1 MYLLLC
7 ALQTTPSP
15 DMYADDSDN
24 EDDSKSTPGQAIF
37 EKKQVHLEHKREQF
51 TRDLPIER
59 QPKFVQNAAPQDQA
73 PVVDDPF
80 LKVKSPQS
88 VAEMKALAA
97 ERLANKIENPV
108 ANTWVDFKE
117 LRRQKRHARMNEIK
131 GMRLFLLY
139 FGALG

>member
-1 MYLLLC
+1 MSLF
-7 ALQTTPSP
+7 QPTPSV
-15 DMYADDSDN
+15 DSAGDSDN
-24 EDDSKSTPGQAIF
+24 ESDSSKVRGEATFDQ
-37 EKKQVHLEHKREQF
+37 KQVHLQHKREHF

-59 QPKFVQNAAPQDQA
+59 QPRFVRNATPETPAPE
-73 PVVDDPF
+73 VYDPF

-108 ANTWVDFKE
+108 ASTWVDFKE

-131 GMRLFLLY
+131 GESVCFKSTIES
-139 FGALG
+139 